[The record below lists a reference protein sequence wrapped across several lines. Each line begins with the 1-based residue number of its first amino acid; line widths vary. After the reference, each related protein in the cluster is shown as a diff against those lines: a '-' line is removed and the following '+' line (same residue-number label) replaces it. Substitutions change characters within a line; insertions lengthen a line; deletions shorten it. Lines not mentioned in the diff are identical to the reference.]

1 MTLIIR
7 IPDKQERINFAHK
20 VRKLLGESQ
29 TYIPSARKVY
39 KADIG
44 IKANTDDST
53 YKKILALI
61 DRNGY
66 TYNIIK
72 E

>member
-1 MTLIIR
+1 MLLTIH
-7 IPDKQERINFAHK
+7 IPEKQARFKFAQD

-29 TYIPSARKVY
+29 TYIPGARKVY

-44 IKANTDDST
+44 VKANTDDKT
-53 YKKILALI
+53 YKKILALL
-61 DRNGY
+61 DRHAY
-66 TYNIIK
+66 TYKIIK

>member
-1 MTLIIR
+1 M
-7 IPDKQERINFAHK
+7 
-20 VRKLLGESQ
+20 RKLLGQSQ
-29 TYIPSARKVY
+29 TYIPGARKVF

-44 IKANTDDST
+44 VKANTDDKT
-53 YKKILALI
+53 YKKILALL
-61 DRNGY
+61 DRHGY

>member
-1 MTLIIR
+1 MLLTIH
-7 IPDKQERINFAHK
+7 IPDKQERINFARK
-20 VRKLLGESQ
+20 VRQLLGESQ
-29 TYIPSARKVY
+29 TYIPGARKVY

-44 IKANTDDST
+44 IKANTNDGT
-53 YKKILALI
+53 YKKILGLI

>member
-1 MTLIIR
+1 MLLTIH

-20 VRKLLGESQ
+20 VRKLLGQSQ
-29 TYIPSARKVY
+29 TYIPGARKVY
-39 KADIG
+39 KSDIG
-44 IKANTDDST
+44 VKASTDNKT
-53 YKKILALI
+53 YKKILALL
-61 DRNGY
+61 DRHGY

>member
-1 MTLIIR
+1 MLLTIH

-20 VRKLLGESQ
+20 VQQLLGESQ
-29 TYIPSARKVY
+29 TYIPSARKVL

-44 IKANTDDST
+44 VKASTDEKTIK
-53 YKKILALI
+53 KVIALI
-61 DRNGY
+61 DRSGY
-66 TYNIIK
+66 SYNIIK

>member
-1 MTLIIR
+1 MLLTIH
-7 IPDKQERINFAHK
+7 IPDKQDRINFARK
-20 VRKLLGESQ
+20 VRQLLGESQ
-29 TYIPSARKVY
+29 TYIPRARKVY
-39 KADIG
+39 RADIG
-44 IKANTDDST
+44 VKANTDDAT

-61 DRNGY
+61 DRRGY